1 MPMAIAKEELE
12 RLKSEVSLKRL
23 IEGQGHDL
31 MRRGKDWVMRCP
43 FHDDVSPSLVVTESK
58 NLYHCFGCGAAGSVL
73 DWVMKTQGVSL
84 PHAVQLLKQDAPL
97 DGMRVW
103 QLYGRRT
110 ADAKL
115 GLTRP
120 AEITRPILERYQRHL
135 FLKRKKNG
143 APLSATTQASRVT
156 PIRKW
161 FRWLTRNNR
170 LLYNPAADLDLPK
183 VEERLPKHV
192 LTIEEVERVLN
203 LPDTTTALGVRDRA
217 MLETLYSTGIRRMEI
232 IGLQQRD
239 VDYERGTLMVL
250 QGKGK
255 KDRMIAIGDRA
266 LAWVARYRDE
276 VRPELAVAGDDG
288 TLFLTVTGQAF
299 SDNRMTQMVRNHGCA
314 AGLGNIDSC
323 HLFRHAMAP
332 QMLEN
337 GADVRFIQAMLGHA
351 DIKTTQVYTRVSIRA
366 LKDIHSATHPARLT
380 RATLKPDEAPAPAT
394 VAELLEALDAEA
406 QAEGETEE

>member
-1 MPMAIAKEELE
+1 M
-12 RLKSEVSLKRL
+12 
-23 IEGQGHDL
+23 
-31 MRRGKDWVMRCP
+31 
-43 FHDDVSPSLVVTESK
+43 PSL
-58 NLYHCFGCGAAGSVL
+58 
-73 DWVMKTQGVSL
+73 
-84 PHAVQLLKQDAPL
+84 
-97 DGMRVW
+97 
-103 QLYGRRT
+103 GRREPYPPIGPAHDPLSLYRQMMDFLMWLEERNT
-110 ADAKL
+110 SRHTLKHWELYLRYFVSWCDER

-120 AEITRPILERYQRHL
+120 AEVTRPILERYQRHL

-170 LLYNPAADLDLPK
+170 VLYNPAADLDLPK

-192 LTIEEVERVLN
+192 LTIEGVERVLN

-366 LKDIHSATHPARLT
+366 LKDIHSATHPARLGRT
-380 RATLKPDEAPAPAT
+380 AQNRIDPEDEGPTA
-394 VAELLEALDAEA
+394 VDLLAALDEEA
-406 QAEGETEE
+406 ASEVDDDL

>member
-1 MPMAIAKEELE
+1 MPNLGRHEPYPPIGPAHDPLSLYRQMMEFLMWLEERNTSRHTLKHWELYLRYFVSWCDE
-12 RLKSEVSLKRL
+12 R
-23 IEGQGHDL
+23 
-31 MRRGKDWVMRCP
+31 
-43 FHDDVSPSLVVTESK
+43 
-58 NLYHCFGCGAAGSVL
+58 
-73 DWVMKTQGVSL
+73 
-84 PHAVQLLKQDAPL
+84 
-97 DGMRVW
+97 
-103 QLYGRRT
+103 
-110 ADAKL
+110 

-170 LLYNPAADLDLPK
+170 ILYNPAADLDLPK
-183 VEERLPKHV
+183 VEERLPEHV

-203 LPDTTTALGVRDRA
+203 LPDTTTPLGVRDRA

-239 VDYERGTLMVL
+239 VDYERGTLMVRE
-250 QGKGK
+250 KA
-255 KDRMIAIGDRA
+255 RMIPIGDRA
-266 LAWVARYRDE
+266 LAWVGRYRDE
-276 VRPELAVAGDDG
+276 VRPELAIAGDDG

-299 SDNRMTQMVRNHGCA
+299 SDNRMTQMVRNHVRA
-314 AGLGNIDSC
+314 AGLGNIGSC
-323 HLFRHAMAP
+323 HLFRHAMAT

-380 RATLKPDEAPAPAT
+380 RATLRPEDQPLAT
-394 VAELLEALDAEA
+394 VADLLTALDEEA
-406 QAEGETEE
+406 ASEVGAHL

>member
-1 MPMAIAKEELE
+1 MPNLGRHEPYPPIGPAHDPLSLYRQMMEFLMWLEERNTSRHTLKHWELYLRYFVSWCDE
-12 RLKSEVSLKRL
+12 R
-23 IEGQGHDL
+23 
-31 MRRGKDWVMRCP
+31 
-43 FHDDVSPSLVVTESK
+43 
-58 NLYHCFGCGAAGSVL
+58 
-73 DWVMKTQGVSL
+73 
-84 PHAVQLLKQDAPL
+84 
-97 DGMRVW
+97 
-103 QLYGRRT
+103 
-110 ADAKL
+110 

-170 LLYNPAADLDLPK
+170 ILYNPAADLDLPK
-183 VEERLPKHV
+183 VEERLPEHV

-203 LPDTTTALGVRDRA
+203 LPDTTTPLGVRDRA

-239 VDYERGTLMVL
+239 VDYERGTLMVR

-255 KDRMIAIGDRA
+255 KARMIPIGDRA
-266 LAWVARYRDE
+266 LAWVGRYRDE
-276 VRPELAVAGDDG
+276 VRPELAIAGDDG

-299 SDNRMTQMVRNHGCA
+299 SDNRMTQMVRNHVRA
-314 AGLGNIDSC
+314 AGLGNIGSC
-323 HLFRHAMAP
+323 HLFRHAMAT

-380 RATLKPDEAPAPAT
+380 RATLRPEDQPLAT
-394 VAELLEALDAEA
+394 VADLLTALDEEA
-406 QAEGETEE
+406 ASEVGAHL